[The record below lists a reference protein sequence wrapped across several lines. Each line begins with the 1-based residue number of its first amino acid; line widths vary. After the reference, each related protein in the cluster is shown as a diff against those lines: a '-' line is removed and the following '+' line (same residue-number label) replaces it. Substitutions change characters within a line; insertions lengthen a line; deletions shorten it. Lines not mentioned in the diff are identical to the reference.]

1 MGSWIRSQDWLSRN
15 ALFFTVRDASTPV
28 SDSKTTAE
36 MEVVPMSRPNV
47 FMVNPPDTVSV
58 MITVFVKLV
67 KFIDKEEEK
76 IYNDT

>member
-1 MGSWIRSQDWLSRN
+1 
-15 ALFFTVRDASTPV
+15 
-28 SDSKTTAE
+28 
-36 MEVVPMSRPNV
+36 MSRPNV